1 MILGMVDEA
10 MASGARLKEACG
22 IIDIDPRTLQRWRRQ
37 GTGEDRRAG
46 PKSPPQ
52 NKLSSL
58 ERKKVLET
66 ANKPEYRNLSPKQ
79 IVPILADQGTFLA
92 SESTFYR
99 ILHEANQMKHRDA
112 SRPPQ
117 KRHKPD
123 ELLATGTDQ
132 VWSWDIT
139 YLKSPVRGMFY
150 YLYMVMDVWSRKVMG
165 AVVHETESSE
175 LSSDLIDDICAREG
189 IQREGIVLHSDNG
202 GPMKGSTMLATL
214 DRLGITASFSR
225 PRVSNDN
232 PFSEAIFRTVKYR
245 PEYPAGSFS
254 SLEAAKDWVEWFV
267 RWYNTEHL
275 HSAISFVTPEE
286 RHSGKE
292 RQILEN
298 RKVVYERAR
307 KRNPERWSG
316 RIRNWNPVEIVRLNP
331 DMEAA

>member
-10 MASGARLKEACG
+10 MASGARLEKACG

-37 GTGEDRRAG
+37 GIGEDRRAG
-46 PKSPPQ
+46 PKSTPK
-52 NKLSSL
+52 NKLKPQ
-58 ERKKVLET
+58 EKKKVLEA

-79 IVPILADQGTFLA
+79 IVPILADQGVYMG

-99 ILHEANQMKHRDA
+99 ILHEAKQMKHRDA
-112 SRPPQ
+112 SNPPQ

-123 ELLATGTDQ
+123 EFLATGPNQ
-132 VWSWDIT
+132 VFSWDIT

-175 LSSDLIDDICAREG
+175 LSSKLIDDICASKG

-202 GPMKGSTMLATL
+202 GPMKGSTMRATL
-214 DRLGITASFSR
+214 DRLGIIPSFSR

-245 PEYPAGSFS
+245 PEYPAGSFA

-275 HSAISFVTPEE
+275 HSAICFVTPEE

-292 RQILEN
+292 WQILEN
-298 RKVVYERAR
+298 RKAVYERAR

-316 RIRNWNPVEIVRLNP
+316 KTRDWNPVEIVRLNP

>member
-10 MASGARLKEACG
+10 IASGARLKEACG

-37 GTGEDRRAG
+37 GIGEDRRAG

-52 NKLSSL
+52 NKLSPR
-58 ERKKVLET
+58 ERKKVLDT

-79 IVPILADQGTFLA
+79 IVPILADQGTYLA

-99 ILHEANQMKHRDA
+99 ILHEAKQMKHRAA
-112 SRPPQ
+112 SHPPQ

-123 ELLATGTDQ
+123 ECLATGPYQ

-245 PEYPAGSFS
+245 PEYPAGSFA

-275 HSAISFVTPEE
+275 HSAICFVTPEE

-292 RQILEN
+292 WQILEN
-298 RKVVYERAR
+298 RKAVYERAR